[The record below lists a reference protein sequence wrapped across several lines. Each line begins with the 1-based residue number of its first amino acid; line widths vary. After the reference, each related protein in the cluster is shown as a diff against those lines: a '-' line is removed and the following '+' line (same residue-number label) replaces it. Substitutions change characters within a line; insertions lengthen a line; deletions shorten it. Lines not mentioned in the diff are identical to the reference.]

1 MLAQSLCDPRLLQP
15 FQPGAVEITTPTMRG
30 AEAAMKYAELCAAP
44 VHLGQ
49 KWAKKDTSASRARVQ
64 ANDVAMQAI
73 LHTFHNQAE
82 QLRDPQLSSKQIF
95 ELAGLPLTPKNRK
108 VLKLMVSDGQLSMQ
122 GKGQGTLRAHPGI
135 SKEFYKTFYVAGT
148 RYWLAKRP

>member
-15 FQPGAVEITTPTMRG
+15 FLPAAVEITTPTMRG

-49 KWAKKDTSASRARVQ
+49 KYDTHLPASRARVQ

-73 LHTFHNQAE
+73 LQSFHNQAE
-82 QLRDPQLSSKQIF
+82 QFRDPQLSSKQIF

-122 GKGQGTLRAHPGI
+122 GKGKGTWRPHPGI
-135 SKEFYKTFYVAGT
+135 SKQFHKTFDVLGT